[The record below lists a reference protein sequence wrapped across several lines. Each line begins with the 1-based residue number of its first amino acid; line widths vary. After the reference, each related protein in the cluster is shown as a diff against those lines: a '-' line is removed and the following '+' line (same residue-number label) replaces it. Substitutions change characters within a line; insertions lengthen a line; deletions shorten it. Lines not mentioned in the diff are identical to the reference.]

1 MKATKI
7 IYWTTT
13 VLIFLFEG
21 VMPALTANSEMAKQG
36 ISHLGY
42 PDYFRNMLTVF
53 KVLGSLGLLLP
64 FVKGRVKEWVYAGFA
79 FDFICAAISLWVVD
93 GFSGMVLFPV
103 VVLGVL
109 IVSYITYH
117 KMQAASYK
125 QSAGA
130 VKKDALV
137 YQ

>member
-13 VLIFLFEG
+13 ILIFLFEG
-21 VMPALTANSEMAKQG
+21 VMPALTSNSEMAKQG

-42 PDYFRNMLTVF
+42 PAYFGIMLVVF

-64 FVKGRVKEWVYAGFA
+64 FVRGRVKEWVYAGFA
-79 FDFICAAISLWVVD
+79 FDFICATISLLAVD
-93 GFSGMVLFPV
+93 GFSGMALFPMV
-103 VVLGVL
+103 VFAVL

-117 KMQAASYK
+117 KLQAAPDKKLVSI
-125 QSAGA
+125 
-130 VKKDALV
+130 KKDNVV